1 MKALIVILAFSGALS
16 LLISLLYLVLGP
28 NIDSTRG
35 GLQNALRLVIALLMS
50 IAFFAAAMVANI
62 LLGLGIT
69 FGL

>member
-1 MKALIVILAFSGALS
+1 MKILIILLALSGGLS
-16 LLISLLYLVLGP
+16 LLIALLYLVLGP

-50 IAFFAAAMVANI
+50 IALFAGAMAANT
-62 LLGLGIT
+62 LLDLGIT